1 MALKEFVTVRIPKD
15 IFEKAKA
22 AANDLGDPGA
32 AWVIVRSVIE
42 MMELADTDEHA
53 RRVPKIVR
61 TLDAARS
68 GGAVLPSGEGR
79 RSGNEGQRKLT
90 VKAARG

>member
-15 IFEKAKA
+15 IFEKAKE

-68 GGAVLPSGEGR
+68 EGAVLPSGETR
-79 RSGNEGQRKLT
+79 RGGESQRKLT
-90 VKAARG
+90 VKRARG